1 MVYRVVGANFDQMHL
16 NTNLEWALDHP
27 DTEITALCDEVPET
41 STGSLEQAASDC
53 GIQDDDQYDDL
64 ERCLEETDP
73 DIVLGGPMNADH
85 PRFVERVLAY
95 DTHVAIEKPFAMSLA
110 DADRML
116 DAEKTSGGRLAVN
129 WPVMWSP
136 VHNQVKQLVD
146 NGTIG
151 EITEVHYYGGN
162 AGAPP
167 DGSWFYDTES
177 GGGSL
182 LDYLGYGATFATWF
196 RSGELPQAVSTQTH
210 NPEGASADFQSV
222 SICRYDSGLS
232 TFQTSLQMLTHP
244 WEHDSTP
251 AKGFDIVGTK
261 GTITTRQHDAPIYVQ
276 TRDDPDGYE
285 LKPDELEPPRKN
297 LVQYLVHCLD
307 NDERFEG
314 PVDPE
319 FCREAQRIL
328 ETAQRS
334 SSNEGSE
341 LSLVDSQ
348 S

>member
-1 MVYRVVGANFDQMHL
+1 MVYHVVGANFDQMHL

-27 DTEITALCDEVPET
+27 NVEIVALCDEQPET
-41 STGSLEQAASDC
+41 STGSLERAASDC
-53 GIQDDDQYDDL
+53 GISASNQYDTL
-64 ERCLEETDP
+64 ERCLEDTDP
-73 DIVLGGPMNADH
+73 DIVLGGPMNVDH
-85 PRFVERVLAY
+85 SRFVERVLAY
-95 DTHVAIEKPFAMSLA
+95 DVHLAIEKPFAMSLA

-116 DAEKTSGGRLAVN
+116 EAEKASRGRLAVN

-136 VHNQVKQLVD
+136 VHNQVKQLID
-146 NGTIG
+146 DGTVG
-151 EITEVHYYGGN
+151 EITEIQYYGGN

-196 RSGELPQAVSTQTH
+196 RSGELPQAVSTQTYT
-210 NPEGASADFQSV
+210 PESASADLQSV

-244 WEHDSTP
+244 WEHASTP
-251 AKGFDIVGTK
+251 AKGFDIVGTE
-261 GTITTRQHDAPIYVQ
+261 GTITTRQHDVSIHVQ
-276 TRDDPDGYE
+276 TSDDPDGYE
-285 LKPDELEPPRKN
+285 VEPDELEPPHGN
-297 LVQYLVHCLD
+297 LLQYLVFCLE

-314 PVDPE
+314 PINPE
-319 FCREAQRIL
+319 FCRGAQRIL

-334 SSNEGSE
+334 SSNDGSE
-341 LSLVDSQ
+341 LLLVDS
-348 S
+348 